1 MGTFAGVCLL
11 ERYIPIPASSRQSHV
26 GAAVIS
32 TELLMSDKDY
42 KKSRVNMWL
51 VIGALVLIALLIV
64 WLTIAD
70 LWGDTDVAAGA
81 PVFITPLTNLLPL

>member
-1 MGTFAGVCLL
+1 
-11 ERYIPIPASSRQSHV
+11 
-26 GAAVIS
+26 
-32 TELLMSDKDY
+32 
-42 KKSRVNMWL
+42 MWL